1 MNWIL
6 ISVILFLILLLS
18 AALNIFL
25 LWYGWKSIQQIKYY
39 DDELT
44 ETMTVIHNF
53 TNHLKSVYELEMF
66 YGDETLRHLL
76 RHAQDLTEAF
86 DEPNLYAEDDITE
99 EEFIN
104 DDITESRAQEEKAPQ
119 DPQKQKFKKLF
130 HTNSRRRN

>member
-18 AALNIFL
+18 STFNIFL

-39 DDELT
+39 DDELAEIT
-44 ETMTVIHNF
+44 SVVRNF

-86 DEPNLYAEDDITE
+86 NEPDLYLEDDITE
-99 EEFIN
+99 EEFTN
-104 DDITESRAQEEKAPQ
+104 DDTTAPRA
-119 DPQKQKFKKLF
+119 
-130 HTNSRRRN
+130 

>member
-1 MNWIL
+1 MNWAL
-6 ISVILFLILLLS
+6 IAVILFLLLLLS
-18 AALNIFL
+18 VLLNGLL

-39 DDELT
+39 DNELT
-44 ETMTVIHNF
+44 ETMTVVHNF

-86 DEPNLYAEDDITE
+86 DEPNLYTEDDITE

-104 DDITESRAQEEKAPQ
+104 DDITEPRA
-119 DPQKQKFKKLF
+119 
-130 HTNSRRRN
+130 